1 MWKLP
6 GILLR
11 VQVLKV
17 EQSEAASLFFVLALF
32 SPIYVSISL
41 PLCNFQ
47 MDISFNIQKSN
58 GAIKLKDSLWL
69 RMGINI
75 TERMHLVS
83 DIIPS
88 WMLILERCLSHLEL
102 MPNMVGSYIFF
113 GAIAREKVKAHL
125 HNLTFQYFS
134 FYF

>member
-41 PLCNFQ
+41 PLCNFHV
-47 MDISFNIQKSN
+47 DISFNIQKSN
-58 GAIKLKDSLWL
+58 GAIKLKVSLWL
-69 RMGINI
+69 RMGI
-75 TERMHLVS
+75 RMPLVS
-83 DIIPS
+83 DIICS
-88 WMLILERCLSHLEL
+88 WMLILERSLNQLET
-102 MPNMVGSYIFF
+102 MPNMVGNYIFF
-113 GAIAREKVKAHL
+113 GAIARENVKAHL
-125 HNLTFQYFS
+125 HNSTFQYFS
-134 FYF
+134 FCF